1 MSGPR
6 RLPAPPAGFGVELD
20 AAEPASFRFAGRQHT
35 GCYGDTL
42 ASGLLAAGVP
52 VWSTSPRLGRP
63 RGPMGLGVDDAAL
76 LTVGGDSGAW
86 SAAAADEIVLREAM
100 SARRAVAAGADPAGL
115 AGGRALLPAVRRLT
129 EALRRSLPLPAPRLA
144 ATRPP
149 PPARRETCDLV
160 VIGAGLAGLA
170 AAAAA
175 RAAGL
180 DVRVVEASRRA
191 GGVADLFDGQIDGLS
206 LKVWTDAEAAA
217 LGGALALNSTAIS
230 IGADGAVTVVER
242 TDASRPSEIA
252 VRALSPGAIVLATGY
267 RERPLIFADNDRPGV
282 VLSCA
287 ARALLRRQAIAPGER
302 VVVATTSDDG
312 YRTAI
317 DLRRAGVEVGL
328 VLDARDNPQGPA
340 VDLAK
345 ALGVPLS
352 LFSVVTG
359 VEYDPA
365 RGGLCEVRAQNRFGE
380 GVSAGARTLEA
391 DALVVS
397 GGFAPR
403 DELARRCG
411 LTEAEGLFVAHTG
424 PDAADAV
431 AGGWAAG
438 AAAARRLG
446 AEPTAAAPNVDAA
459 RDEPD
464 DGVAGY
470 LERLDPARAGTAFVD
485 IGADV
490 TAADVYAAAEAA
502 VTPGPGALARRLG
515 LGGGLDGGR
524 LSADLPARL
533 FATIGA
539 GRPPAPS
546 PGRPT
551 VGLLAARATAPFKAD
566 RA

>member
-1 MSGPR
+1 MSGPH
-6 RLPAPPAGFGVELD
+6 RLTAPPAGFGAQLD
-20 AAEPASFRFAGRQHT
+20 GAEPASFRFGGRNYT

-42 ASGLLAAGVP
+42 ASGLLAAGVS
-52 VWSTSPRLGRP
+52 VWSASPRLGRP
-63 RGPMGLGVDDAAL
+63 RGLMGLALDDAAL
-76 LTVGGDSGAW
+76 LALGGDTGAW
-86 SAAAADEIVLREAM
+86 SAAPADEIVLREAM
-100 SARRAVAAGADPAGL
+100 SARRVVPAGADAATL
-115 AGGRALLPAVRRLT
+115 TGGRTLLPAARGFLET
-129 EALRRSLPLPAPRLA
+129 LRRSLPLPAPRLA
-144 ATRPP
+144 APRSL
-149 PPARRETCDLV
+149 PPARRDTCDV
-160 VIGAGLAGLA
+160 VVVGAGLAGLA

-180 DVRVVEASRRA
+180 DARVVEASRYA
-191 GGVADLFDGQIDGLS
+191 GGVADLFEGRIDGRS
-206 LKVWTDAEAAA
+206 LKAWADAQAAA
-217 LGGALALNSTAIS
+217 LGDSLVTSATAIA

-242 TDASRPSEIA
+242 TDANRPSDVALRMISAGA
-252 VRALSPGAIVLATGY
+252 VVLATGC

-282 VLSCA
+282 LLSCA

-312 YRTAI
+312 YRTAV
-317 DLRRAGVEVGL
+317 DLKQAGVEVEL
-328 VLDARDNPQGPA
+328 VLDARENPQGPA

-345 ALGVPLS
+345 AQGLPLS

-359 VEYDPA
+359 VDYDPA
-365 RGGLCEVRAQNRFGE
+365 RGGLVGVRAQNRFGE
-380 GVSAGARTLEA
+380 GVSAGARTLAA
-391 DALVVS
+391 DALIVS

-411 LTEAEGLFVAHTG
+411 LGEAQGVFVATG
-424 PDAADAV
+424 PDAADAI

-438 AAAARRLG
+438 TAAASRLG
-446 AEPTAAAPNVDAA
+446 AEVNAAAPEVSATS
-459 RDEPD
+459 DEPD

-470 LERLDPARAGTAFVD
+470 LERLDPAFADAAFVD

-490 TAADVYAAAEAA
+490 TAADVFAAAA
-502 VTPGPGALARRLG
+502 VGASGPEALARRLG

-533 FATIGA
+533 FATIGS

-551 VGLLAARATAPFKAD
+551 LGLLAARAGL
-566 RA
+566 RNG

>member
-6 RLPAPPAGFGVELD
+6 RLAAPPAGFGVDLD
-20 AAEPASFRFAGRQHT
+20 GAEPASFRFGGRNYT

-42 ASGLLAAGVP
+42 ASGLLAAGVS
-52 VWSTSPRLGRP
+52 VWSASPRLGRP
-63 RGPMGLGVDDAAL
+63 RGLMGLAIDDAAL
-76 LTVGGDSGAW
+76 LALGGDSGAW

-100 SARRAVAAGADPAGL
+100 SARRAAPAGADAATL
-115 AGGRALLPAVRRLT
+115 TGGRALLPAARRLLET
-129 EALRRSLPLPAPRLA
+129 LRRSLPLPAPRLA
-144 ATRPP
+144 PPRPL
-149 PPARRETCDLV
+149 PPARRDACDVV

-191 GGVADLFDGQIDGLS
+191 GGVADLFGGRIEGLS
-206 LKVWTDAEAAA
+206 LKAWADAQAAA
-217 LGGALALNSTAIS
+217 LGDLLVANATAIA
-230 IGADGAVTVVER
+230 IGADGAVTVIER
-242 TDASRPSEIA
+242 TDASRPSEVALRVISAGA
-252 VRALSPGAIVLATGY
+252 VVLATGS

-282 VLSCA
+282 LLSCA

-312 YRTAI
+312 YRTAV
-317 DLRRAGVEVGL
+317 DLKQAGVTVEL
-328 VLDARDNPQGPA
+328 VLDARENPQGAA

-345 ALGVPLS
+345 AQGLPLS

-359 VEYDPA
+359 VDHDPA
-365 RGGLCEVRAQNRFGE
+365 RGGLVGVRAQNRFGE
-380 GVSAGARTLEA
+380 GVSAGARTLAA
-391 DALVVS
+391 DALIVS
-397 GGFAPR
+397 GGFTPR

-411 LTEAEGLFVAHTG
+411 LGEAQGVFVAAG
-424 PDAADAV
+424 PDAARAV
-431 AGGWAAG
+431 AEGWAAG
-438 AAAARRLG
+438 TAAASRLG
-446 AEPTAAAPNVDAA
+446 AEVNTAAPEVSATS
-459 RDEPD
+459 DEPD

-470 LERLDPARAGTAFVD
+470 LERLDPAFADAAFVD

-490 TAADVYAAAEAA
+490 TAADVFAAAEAGA
-502 VTPGPGALARRLG
+502 LGPEALARRLG

-551 VGLLAARATAPFKAD
+551 LGLLAARAGLRNA
-566 RA
+566 